1 MERFQDRY
9 TLFES
14 DSLLVFNGQILDRRF
29 NAVQIAYLGNGLL
42 GFAALPALLFWTW
55 PHGLPRR
62 IFCEHDPAAKSLQ
75 LIRFACLVVAGIAV
89 RLQGT
94 AKAIQ

>member
-1 MERFQDRY
+1 MRY
-9 TLFES
+9 KLP
-14 DSLLVFNGQILDRRF
+14 
-29 NAVQIAYLGNGLL
+29 YLGNGLL
-42 GFAALPALLFWTW
+42 GFAALPALLFLDLAND
-55 PHGLPRR
+55 GLRR
-62 IFCEHDPAAKSLQ
+62 IFCEHDPSSCRFQ